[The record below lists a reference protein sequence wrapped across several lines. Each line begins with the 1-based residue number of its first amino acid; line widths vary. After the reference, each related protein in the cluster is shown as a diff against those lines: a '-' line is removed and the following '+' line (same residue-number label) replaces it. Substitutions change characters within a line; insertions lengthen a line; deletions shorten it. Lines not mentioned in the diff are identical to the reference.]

1 MTELKATGADADPI
15 VREVHVKARPETVFE
30 FFVDPDRL
38 VRWMGDSASLDP
50 RPGGLFRVVYGQAG
64 ENGTVRGEY
73 LTVEKPGRVVFT
85 WGWED
90 PADPIRPGGSTVEVT
105 LREEAGGTLVRLE
118 HSGLRGDSRRTHDE
132 GWAYFMGRLVD
143 ALDRPSRT

>member
-1 MTELKATGADADPI
+1 MPELTATGTDADPI
-15 VREVHVKARPETVFE
+15 VREIHVQARPETVFE

-38 VRWMGDSASLDP
+38 VRWMGDSATLEP
-50 RPGGLFRVVYGQAG
+50 RPGGLFRVVYGKEG

-90 PADPIRPGGSTVEVT
+90 PADPIPPGGSTVEVT
-105 LREEAGGTLVRLE
+105 LREESGGTLVRLE
-118 HSGLRGDSRRTHDE
+118 HSGLRGDSRRSHDE
-132 GWAYFMGRLVD
+132 GWIHFMGRLAGAV
-143 ALDRPSRT
+143 DRPNER